1 MSVCASTLPLCPRD
15 RTIDILYK
23 LKYDAPFV
31 PFGIV
36 TKNKRRYSI
45 NRPQDLAFPP
55 DRKGEMFVI
64 WRSGKCIVLKFDDV
78 ILLKPKIGP
87 SRHFIPATTPRP
99 LVQKRRSLDQS
110 RVAFAR
116 PAATVI

>member
-1 MSVCASTLPLCPRD
+1 MSACALTLPLCPRD

-55 DRKGEMFVI
+55 DRKGAMFVI
-64 WRSGKCIVLKFDDV
+64 WRSGRCIVLKFDDV
-78 ILLKPKIGP
+78 ILLKPK
-87 SRHFIPATTPRP
+87 
-99 LVQKRRSLDQS
+99 
-110 RVAFAR
+110 
-116 PAATVI
+116 

>member
-1 MSVCASTLPLCPRD
+1 MSVCASTSRFGPRG

-31 PFGIV
+31 PFRIV

-55 DRKGEMFVI
+55 NGQGQMFVI
-64 WRSGKCIVLKFDDV
+64 WRSGKCTVLKFDDV
-78 ILLKPKIGP
+78 TLLELEN
-87 SRHFIPATTPRP
+87 ATNTTPAP
-99 LVQKRRSLDQS
+99 S
-110 RVAFAR
+110 A
-116 PAATVI
+116 

>member
-1 MSVCASTLPLCPRD
+1 MSICASTLSLRARD

-23 LKYDAPFV
+23 LKYDSPFV
-31 PFGIV
+31 PFRIV

-64 WRSGKCIVLKFDDV
+64 WRSGKCTVLKFDDV
-78 ILLKPKIGP
+78 IFLKP
-87 SRHFIPATTPRP
+87 T
-99 LVQKRRSLDQS
+99 
-110 RVAFAR
+110 
-116 PAATVI
+116 